1 MPSFKKILYSFEM
14 KRIGWKKPN
23 PVSYN
28 YTITSEGLLYY
39 KNNKIKGWV
48 LLNDNYGVKLIDLK
62 MAALK

>member
-1 MPSFKKILYSFEM
+1 MPTFKKILYSLEM

-28 YTITSEGLLYY
+28 YTITNEGLLYY

-62 MAALK
+62 VAALQ